1 MCIEEAC
8 KYAYMQ
14 LCNTSNDCN
23 NVVPAVLF
31 LYYDNSG
38 VALDEEQQYIAQ
50 FSLGIINWKHI
61 NIRTIK

>member
-50 FSLGIINWKHI
+50 FSLGIIN
-61 NIRTIK
+61 